1 MLDLYE
7 WVIEGRAVIVEG
19 MGADVAYELG
29 QQVVFALKEAVECR
43 AAYVG
48 TSDDVAD
55 GDLAVVFLAQELGE
69 RRNDGSAAFCL
80 AGIHGYASASTSR
93 QRSVPEQPS

>member
-7 WVIEGRAVIVEG
+7 WVIEGRTVIVEG
-19 MGADVAYELG
+19 MGADIAHELSE
-29 QQVVFALKEAVECR
+29 QVIFALEEPVER
-43 AAYVG
+43 GPTYVG

-80 AGIHGYASASTSR
+80 AGIHGYASA
-93 QRSVPEQPS
+93 